1 MLTNWEIGIL
11 FVLQG
16 LIAGCGAWLLRRH
29 RSLRA
34 QAHDQSQAQKSQALL
49 DRLGIATGAAGIYCW
64 ECDWSTG
71 SPMFDPSRLP
81 AADFA
86 VASRRRPGTELG
98 NDLLK
103 WIHPEDRHTAGSAI
117 LQALA
122 RNTNQ
127 ASFRYRI
134 VLPDKSI
141 RYVEA
146 FAHTCC
152 NADGKPVRSV
162 GVSWDV
168 TQKIETAERA
178 AQDASVQRELLE
190 RLSVA
195 TQAAGLECFEF
206 DWRTKK
212 IVWADDHE
220 AARRP
225 EAVQTTPEARD
236 LIPEDFER
244 AKTLTQAAAD
254 RRDPIVSFHCRRRN
268 ADGSL
273 RYLQSYHRL
282 FYDPDGKP
290 VRTLGA
296 NVDITNLHQRQVE
309 LEALSVRFAIATRAA
324 NAGVWEWNE
333 RTGENWWN
341 ETLYGIYGLPLAS
354 APPPHS
360 TRLGMIHPDDR
371 AMAQSNLERILNGL
385 GQVHVQFRLI
395 RPDGRIAHL
404 DAVAT
409 RVTDAAMDRR
419 IIGITLD
426 ITERVAA
433 EERERQLQKQL
444 REASYQSGMA
454 EVATGVL
461 HNVGNI
467 LNSLGVSSSTVRA
480 RLRTSQFDRVARV
493 AGMLDA
499 NRDTLRDFFASD
511 PRGQR
516 LPQYLSAL
524 SGRLR
529 NDIDDLGHELDAIDG
544 HIQYLRE
551 IVQAQQSFARN
562 GGAEEAVNV
571 RELLATALTLKGQE
585 LHDVQITRDIP
596 DLPEVWTDR
605 YKLLQI
611 IVNFVGNAS
620 DAIAGNEPAKKQIA
634 IRARLTDDWLEIAVE
649 DFGVGIAPDLLG
661 RIWEFGFT
669 TKTHGH
675 GFGLHSAA
683 VAAQQLGGSVTASS
697 PGPGQGACF
706 SVKIPARTANNEV
719 RLAASR

>member
-1 MLTNWEIGIL
+1 MLTNWLIG
-11 FVLQG
+11 VLAVPLG
-16 LIAGCGAWLLRRH
+16 LGAGWGACLLRY
-29 RSLRA
+29 RSRRA
-34 QAHDQSQAQKSQALL
+34 QAHYRSQTQKSQALL
-49 DRLGIATGAAGIYCW
+49 ERLSIATGAAGIYCW
-64 ECDWSTG
+64 ECDWSTDT
-71 SPMFDPSRLP
+71 PMFDPSRLP
-81 AADFA
+81 TADFT
-86 VASRRRPGTELG
+86 VDSRCRPGTQIE

-103 WIHPEDRHTAGSAI
+103 WIHPEDQHTARRAI
-117 LQALA
+117 LEALA

-141 RYVEA
+141 RHVEA
-146 FAHTCC
+146 FAHTRC

-168 TQKIETAERA
+168 TQKIETTERA

-212 IVWADDHE
+212 LVWADDHE
-220 AARRP
+220 AARKP
-225 EAVQTTPEARD
+225 EAVPKDPEARN

-244 AKTLTQAAAD
+244 AKALTQAAAA
-254 RRDPIVSFHCRRRN
+254 RRDPIVSFRCRRRK

-273 RYLQSYHRL
+273 CYLQSYHRL
-282 FYDPDGKP
+282 FYGADGNP

-296 NVDITNLHQRQVE
+296 NVDITDLHQRQVE

-333 RTGENWWN
+333 RTGEGWWN
-341 ETLYGIYGLPLAS
+341 ETLYAIYGLPVAPS
-354 APPPHS
+354 PPPY
-360 TRLGMIHPDDR
+360 TLRLSMIHPDDR
-371 AMAQSNLERILNGL
+371 AMAQANLERLLNGS

-395 RPDGRIAHL
+395 RPDGRIVHL

-419 IIGITLD
+419 VIGITLD

-444 REASYQSGMA
+444 REASHQSGMA

-461 HNVGNI
+461 HNVGNV

-493 AGMLDA
+493 AALLDT
-499 NRDTLRDFFASD
+499 NRDTLREFFASD
-511 PRGQR
+511 PRGRQ

-524 SGRLR
+524 WERLSS
-529 NDIDDLGHELDAIDG
+529 DMDSLGHELDAIDS
-544 HIQYLRE
+544 HMHYLRE

-562 GGAEEAVNV
+562 GGVEEAVNV
-571 RELLATALTLKGQE
+571 RELLGTALTLKGQE
-585 LHDVQITRDIP
+585 LRDVQIIRDIA

-611 IVNFVGNAS
+611 IVNFIGNAS
-620 DAIAGNEPAKKQIA
+620 DAVAENEPDKKQIA
-634 IRARLTDDWLEIAVE
+634 VRARLTDDWLEIAVE
-649 DFGVGIAPDLLG
+649 DCGVGIAADLLG

-675 GFGLHSAA
+675 GFGLHRAA
-683 VAAQQLGGSVTASS
+683 VAAQQLGGSVAASS
-697 PGPGQGACF
+697 AGLGQGACF
-706 SVKIPARTANNEV
+706 SVKIPARTADSAS
-719 RLAASR
+719 RLAASS